1 MLSSPVLVLNKNYLP
16 VSVTSLRRAFIMLYC
31 GEAKAVSETYETF
44 DFESWAQVS
53 AASENGLDGEYIR
66 TVTKIIKAPRVII
79 LLRYGGFHRKRHKF
93 NRLNIFRRDG
103 GKCQYC
109 GREFPKRE
117 LTIDHVIPRSHGG
130 TSRWNNVVC
139 SCGTCNRKKG
149 GRTPAQAR
157 MKLLTTPAE
166 PQWGPFTDI
175 YARAVRYKEWEP
187 FVSFVD
193 ASYWN
198 VELEG

>member
-1 MLSSPVLVLNKNYLP
+1 
-16 VSVTSLRRAFIMLYC
+16 MLYC
-31 GEAKAVSETYETF
+31 GDAKAVSETYETF

-53 AASENGLDGEYIR
+53 AAAEGSLNGEYIR

-79 LLRYGGFHRKRHKF
+79 LLRYGGFHRKRPKF
-93 NRLNIFRRDG
+93 NRFNIFRRDG

-109 GREFPKRE
+109 GREFPKRD
-117 LTIDHVIPRSHGG
+117 LTIDHVIPRSLGG
-130 TSRWNNVVC
+130 TSRWDNVVC
-139 SCGTCNRKKG
+139 SCGSCNRKKG
-149 GRTPAQAR
+149 GRTPEQAK
-157 MKLLTTPAE
+157 MKLLTRPGE
-166 PQWGPFTDI
+166 PQWGPFTEI

>member
-1 MLSSPVLVLNKNYLP
+1 
-16 VSVTSLRRAFIMLYC
+16 MLYC
-31 GEAKAVSETYETF
+31 GEAKAVSEKYETF
-44 DFESWAQVS
+44 DFDSWADIS
-53 AASENGLDGEYIR
+53 AAASAGLKGDYIR

-79 LLRYGGFHRKRHKF
+79 LLRYGGFYRKRPKF
-93 NRLNIFRRDG
+93 NRFNIFRRDG

-109 GREFPKRE
+109 GRAFPKSD
-117 LTIDHVIPRSHGG
+117 LTIDHVTPRALGG

-139 SCGTCNRKKG
+139 SCASCNRRKG
-149 GRTPAQAR
+149 GRTPEQAG
-157 MKLLTTPAE
+157 MKLLTKPVE
-166 PQWGPFTDI
+166 PQWGPFAGM

-187 FVSFVD
+187 FVNFVD

>member
-1 MLSSPVLVLNKNYLP
+1 MSSPVLVLNKNYMP

-31 GEAKAVSETYETF
+31 GEAKAVTETYETF
-44 DFESWAQVS
+44 DFESWAEISQF
-53 AASENGLDGEYIR
+53 ASMIGEGEYIR

-79 LLRYGGFHRKRHKF
+79 LLRYGGFHRKRPRF

-109 GREFPKRE
+109 GRVFPKSE
-117 LTIDHVIPRSHGG
+117 LTIDHVVPRALGG
-130 TSRWNNVVC
+130 TSKWGNVVC
-139 SCGTCNRKKG
+139 SCALCNRRKG
-149 GRTPAQAR
+149 GRTPAQAG
-157 MKLLTTPAE
+157 MKLLAKPVE
-166 PQWGPFTDI
+166 PQWGPFADI
-175 YARAVRYKEWEP
+175 YVRAIRYKEWEP
-187 FVSFVD
+187 FVNFVD